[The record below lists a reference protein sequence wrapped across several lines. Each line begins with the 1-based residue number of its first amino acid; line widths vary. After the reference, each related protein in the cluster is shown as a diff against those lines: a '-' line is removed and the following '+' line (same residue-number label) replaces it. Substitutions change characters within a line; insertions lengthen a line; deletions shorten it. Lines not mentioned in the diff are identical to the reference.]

1 MTDDFFTGKKP
12 PPDDDFTFRT
22 FDTGS
27 MEEVKPESQPEE
39 VHAEPTPPADDFV
52 MITVEPVVTSRPARP
67 VLPPRREAPS
77 RPSRH
82 AVRSR
87 RQPEPGRQRAWISGF
102 MALLATSFAAILVAT
117 IFSLWTS
124 PNFFSDEFRVG
135 LNQVQATQHLIS
147 IQPSPLP
154 TDVHQVH
161 IGVVAGHSGPPQ
173 DSTFESDPGAVCEDG
188 LTEKEI
194 NETVAR
200 HVVSALTRDQYTVEL
215 LAEFDPKLE
224 NYKADILV
232 SIHTNSCDDYG
243 FAGTGY
249 NVASASARETVP
261 EADERLLNCIVVQ
274 YGATTG
280 LPRHNG
286 ITVDMTDYHTFR
298 EVSPDTPTA
307 IIEIGF
313 MRNDRAILTGEPERI
328 AQGIANGI
336 RCFLRPDVYGNPNPD
351 SPSGQ

>member
-1 MTDDFFTGKKP
+1 MTDDLFSGKKP
-12 PPDDDFTFRT
+12 PPDDEFTLRT

-27 MEEVKPESQPEE
+27 LEDVKPDPLPEVNE
-39 VHAEPTPPADDFV
+39 TTAEPFSDDDFV
-52 MITVEPVVTSRPARP
+52 TITVEPVVSSRPARP
-67 VLPPRREAPS
+67 VPPPRRAA
-77 RPSRH
+77 PSRH

-87 RQPEPGRQRAWISGF
+87 YQREPGKPRAWISGF

-154 TDVHQVH
+154 TDVHEVR
-161 IGVVAGHSGPPQ
+161 IGIVAGHSGPPQ
-173 DSTFESDPGAVCEDG
+173 DASFESDPGAVCEDG

-215 LAEFDPKLE
+215 LNEFDPKLE
-224 NYKADILV
+224 NYKADVLV
-232 SIHTNSCDDYG
+232 SVHTNSCDDYG

-261 EADERLLNCIVVQ
+261 EADERLLNCMLVQ

-280 LPRHNG
+280 LPRHTG
-286 ITVDMTDYHTFR
+286 ITIDMTDYHTFR

-328 AQGIANGI
+328 AQGIANGV
-336 RCFLRPDVYGNPNPD
+336 RCFLRPDVYGDPNASDPD
-351 SPSGQ
+351 STGQ

>member
-1 MTDDFFTGKKP
+1 MTDNQ
-12 PPDDDFTFRT
+12 PPDDDFILRT

-27 MEEVKPESQPEE
+27 LDEITPDPLPEVEEET
-39 VHAEPTPPADDFV
+39 AEPVLPDDDFV
-52 MITVEPVVTSRPARP
+52 TITVEPEAVVRPRQAGRI
-67 VLPPRREAPS
+67 A
-77 RPSRH
+77 PSRH

-87 RQPEPGRQRAWISGF
+87 RQREPMKPRVWLSGF
-102 MALLATSFAAILVAT
+102 MAVAATSFAAILVAT
-117 IFSLWTS
+117 IFSLWTN

-154 TDVHQVH
+154 TDVHLVR
-161 IGVVAGHSGPPQ
+161 IGIVAGHSGAPQ
-173 DSTFESDPGAVCEDG
+173 DAIFESDPGAVCDDG
-188 LTEKEI
+188 LTELEI

-200 HVVSALTRDQYTVEL
+200 HVVSALTRDQYSVEL

-224 NYKADILV
+224 NYKADVLV

-261 EADERLLNCIVVQ
+261 LADERLLNCLLAQ

-280 LPRHNG
+280 LPRHTG
-286 ITVDMTDYHTFR
+286 ITVDMTDYHTFH

-307 IIEIGF
+307 IIELGF
-313 MRNDRAILTGEPERI
+313 MRNDRAILTGEPERL

-336 RCFLRPDVYGNPNPD
+336 RCFLRPDVYGEQNPD
-351 SPSGQ
+351 APAGQ